1 MWYLL
6 ADLSFSTQLLHIVC
20 SLMPG
25 WDAVVSG
32 SLWYLNGILTLLKQE
47 SWLCTSLLEAE
58 TQLVT
63 CTCILHGFW
72 GGSEVWGHILKTG
85 ISVPS
90 QEGPSCRRKQ
100 IMYRCC
106 TLTVSLGAAV
116 PAGSWCEA
124 NRAGSATRPLS
135 DSQKW
140 EATSAFFWLVMLL
153 TGKRRCFQNVSG
165 SCKSWM

>member
-1 MWYLL
+1 
-6 ADLSFSTQLLHIVC
+6 
-20 SLMPG
+20 MPG

-32 SLWYLNGILTLLKQE
+32 SLRYSNGILTLLKQE

-58 TQLVT
+58 TQLET

-90 QEGPSCRRKQ
+90 QESPSCRRKQ
-100 IMYRCC
+100 IRHRGC
-106 TLTVSLGAAV
+106 TLTVTPTAHSALTD
-116 PAGSWCEA
+116 SWCEA
-124 NRAGSATRPLS
+124 NRAGGATRPLS

-153 TGKRRCFQNVSG
+153 TGKRRWFQNVSRY
-165 SCKSWM
+165 SKSWM